1 MAPEPRDPAA
11 LRIPA
16 QVERVIGPLWEAGHA
31 AYVVGGSVRDSL
43 LGRTVKDWDVA
54 TDALPER
61 ILELLP
67 AGSYRNRFGTVTVE
81 GVEITT
87 FRRDHVYR
95 DHRRPDTVTFTDSLE
110 EDLVRRDFTVNAIA
124 YGRAVGAIGAGWV
137 DPTGG
142 FGDLAARRLRAVG
155 DPVVRFDE
163 DALRLLRGVRLSA
176 VLAFTI
182 EPATRDAM
190 AAAASTVRWVAEERV
205 ANELRGM
212 LEAVPPSRGLRLLDE
227 LGLLGAVLPELAAQ
241 RGIPTNKSNGVDLWG
256 HTLAAL
262 DATTEVAPDDPVL
275 RLAALLHD
283 VGKPMTQTD
292 DGFHGH
298 EVVGASVAERILE
311 RMAFTRVE
319 VERVRELVRQHMF
332 SYEPNWTDA
341 AVRRFIRRVGPAV
354 VPQLFALRRCDSL
367 GSGLPPDA
375 GHLAELERRVAGE
388 LARDV
393 PLSLADL
400 AVNGDDLMREA
411 GIPPGPGMGT
421 ILERLL
427 DSVINDPERNVPG
440 RLLADARN
448 WWSQDDGGA
457 VAAGDR
463 GR

>member
-1 MAPEPRDPAA
+1 MAPEPRDPDA

-124 YGRAVGAIGAGWV
+124 YGRAVGAIGAGWGRP
-137 DPTGG
+137 DRCFRRPRSAPT
-142 FGDLAARRLRAVG
+142 ARGRRPPRS
-155 DPVVRFDE
+155 D
-163 DALRLLRGVRLSA
+163 S
-176 VLAFTI
+176 
-182 EPATRDAM
+182 TRTRCGSC
-190 AAAASTVRWVAEERV
+190 AASGSRRCSGSRSSPRPAMPWQLRRRRCDGCPRSASRTSCAGCSRRCRRRV
-205 ANELRGM
+205 ACGC
-212 LEAVPPSRGLRLLDE
+212 SDE

-262 DATTEVAPDDPVL
+262 DATTEVAADDPVL

-341 AVRRFIRRVGPAV
+341 AVRGSSDASDRPSCRSCSRCGGVIRSAAGYRRRRPPRGAGAAGRRGARAGRAAV
-354 VPQLFALRRCDSL
+354 TRR
-367 GSGLPPDA
+367 PRR
-375 GHLAELERRVAGE
+375 ERR
-388 LARDV
+388 
-393 PLSLADL
+393 
-400 AVNGDDLMREA
+400 
-411 GIPPGPGMGT
+411 
-421 ILERLL
+421 
-427 DSVINDPERNVPG
+427 
-440 RLLADARN
+440 
-448 WWSQDDGGA
+448 
-457 VAAGDR
+457 
-463 GR
+463 